1 MFGDPLGGLLFGGE
15 TLDYFRLAIGP
26 KNIDLPA
33 KSGITFSRHESGSVF
48 GHLAN
53 MRLRRDGSSRSSAN
67 RPTATC
73 GRRHTAP
80 AKAARD
86 GLATARPVVFAAS
99 AGRFW
104 ISQERQGVISWL
116 EFIFFRRD
124 IVVVSLFGGHQFLGK
139 AAPKIT
145 LRCFHQPGHQI
156 FRHSVDRSIL
166 IDFGVDCEA
175 ICRDALDE
183 NANLPTV

>member
-26 KNIDLPA
+26 KNIDHPA

-53 MRLRRDGSSRSSAN
+53 MRLRRAGSSRSSDN
-67 RPTATC
+67 NQTDRPQPAVD
-73 GRRHTAP
+73 GNTAP
-80 AKAARD
+80 AKAARE

-104 ISQERQGVISWL
+104 ISQERQGVISWF
-116 EFIFFRRD
+116 EFIVFRRD
-124 IVVVSLFGGHQFLGK
+124 IVVGSLFGGHQFLGK

-166 IDFGVDCEA
+166 IDFGVD
-175 ICRDALDE
+175 
-183 NANLPTV
+183 

>member
-15 TLDYFRLAIGP
+15 TLDYFRTAIGP
-26 KNIDLPA
+26 KNIDHPA
-33 KSGITFSRHESGSVF
+33 KSWITFSRHESGSVF

-53 MRLRRDGSSRSSAN
+53 TRLRRAGSSRSTD
-67 RPTATC
+67 RPQPAVD
-73 GRRHTAP
+73 GNKAP
-80 AKAARD
+80 AKAARG

-99 AGRFW
+99 ACRFW
-104 ISQERQGVISWL
+104 ISQECQGVILWF
-116 EFIFFRRD
+116 EFIVFRRD
-124 IVVVSLFGGHQFLGK
+124 IVVGSLFGGHQFLGK

-166 IDFGVDCEA
+166 IDFGVD
-175 ICRDALDE
+175 
-183 NANLPTV
+183 